1 MGSTP
6 TAGSIF
12 YVKSTSDLVQN
23 EVDFFLKWLYVILY
37 VMLLGLWADFFSRI
51 RIKLREQFNEV
62 VEVFHTVVS
71 FGQ

>member
-1 MGSTP
+1 M
-6 TAGSIF
+6 
-12 YVKSTSDLVQN
+12 KSTSFLTQF
-23 EVDFFLKWLYVILY
+23 EVDFFLEWLYVILY